1 MQNLELFFTKLHS
14 FTKLIDVKALSPVD
28 IIGNNPSFFN
38 FCKTF
43 FVCVLILF

>member
-1 MQNLELFFTKLHS
+1 MQNFELFLTNLHS
-14 FTKLIDVKALSPVD
+14 FTKLIEVKALSPVE
-28 IIGNNPSFFN
+28 IMGNNPSFFN